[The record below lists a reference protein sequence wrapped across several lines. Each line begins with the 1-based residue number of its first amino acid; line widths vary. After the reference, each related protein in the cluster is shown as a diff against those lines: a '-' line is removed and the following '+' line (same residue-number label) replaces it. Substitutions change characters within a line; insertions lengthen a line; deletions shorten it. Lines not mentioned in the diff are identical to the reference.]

1 MPRRKPKAERLAEE
15 RLKQNLDSILME
27 ESMETD
33 IPVNSPELPRIKST
47 DLMDFDGEKSSAATD
62 AKALLDSLANFYVD
76 IERDGADASH
86 MDLKKKMDAMNIAAM
101 MFQLKTAQ
109 HSIIKILEEIDLG
122 NTNPR
127 LFEVLAQMQSQIMQ
141 MPKDYQAYL
150 EKTEQNYKKSRIEID
165 EKRQS
170 NRVIMDKGSN
180 GDNYYVPSNDSN
192 QPEGNGIRSRGT
204 RGIMEGLRGIIGSE
218 VVDITAEIVDP
229 NAVVNAKQ
237 KKIIDSGN
245 PNLKND
251 DLDDDIE
258 AFIIDDDLLK

>member
-33 IPVNSPELPRIKST
+33 VPINSPELPRIKST
-47 DLMDFDGEKSSAATD
+47 DLMDFDGEKSSAAID

-76 IERDGADASH
+76 NDVVRGEASH

-141 MPKDYQAYL
+141 MPKDYQSYL

-170 NRVIMDKGSN
+170 NRVVMDKNHEEES
-180 GDNYYVPSNDSN
+180 YYVAPTEGD
-192 QPEGNGIRSRGT
+192 QGGNGIRSRGT

-218 VVDITAEIVDP
+218 VVDITAEVIDP

-237 KKIIDSGN
+237 KKVIDMNN
-245 PNLKND
+245 PNLKGD
-251 DLDDDIE
+251 DLEGDDSD
-258 AFIIDDDLLK
+258 FIIDDELLR

>member
-15 RLKQNLDSILME
+15 KLKQNLDSILME
-27 ESMETD
+27 DSMETD
-33 IPVNSPELPRIKST
+33 VPINSPELPRIKST

-62 AKALLDSLANFYVD
+62 AKALLDSLVNFYVD
-76 IERDGADASH
+76 NAVNGDGSH
-86 MDLKKKMDAMNIAAM
+86 MELKKKMDSMNIAAM

-165 EKRQS
+165 EKNQS
-170 NRVIMDKGSN
+170 NRVVMDKNYEGES
-180 GDNYYVPSNDSN
+180 YYVPPVESDQS
-192 QPEGNGIRSRGT
+192 GGGIRSRGT

-229 NAVVNAKQ
+229 NAVVNAKK
-237 KKIIDSGN
+237 KKILDMNN
-245 PNLKND
+245 PNLKTD
-251 DLDDDIE
+251 DLDDDNLDFVIE
-258 AFIIDDDLLK
+258 DELLR

>member
-33 IPVNSPELPRIKST
+33 VPINSPELPRIKST

-76 IERDGADASH
+76 VEREGGEASH

-170 NRVIMDKGSN
+170 NRVVMDKSSG
-180 GDNYYVPSNDSN
+180 GDNYYVPTGDSDQN
-192 QPEGNGIRSRGT
+192 GNGIRSRGT

-237 KKIIDSGN
+237 KKIIDAGN
-245 PNLKND
+245 PNVKQD
-251 DLDDDIE
+251 DLDNDVDD
-258 AFIIDDDLLK
+258 FIIEDDLLK